1 MILLGLQNTDITA
14 LPTEIG
20 ALTALTLLYMEDA
33 ELTSLVSEPAAAQP
47 QPLPPGG
54 PPARVVVVVQCSI
67 SGVRGLTGART
78 QKPSEIAGL
87 TGLNNLRFMRNNL
100 LSVPTEFLTWGPL
113 NQVRSICAE
122 PSAATS

>member
-33 ELTSLVSEPAAAQP
+33 ELTSLESEPAAAQP

-54 PPARVVVVVQCSI
+54 PPARVVH
-67 SGVRGLTGART
+67 A
-78 QKPSEIAGL
+78 A
-87 TGLNNLRFMRNNL
+87 
-100 LSVPTEFLTWGPL
+100 
-113 NQVRSICAE
+113 
-122 PSAATS
+122 SAASGD